1 MINSSVSKKSVASVH
16 RSKVS
21 PKWGG
26 NIIVTD
32 PDYKFTDPFIFAVH
46 HVHSFKAGEVAGF
59 PAHPH
64 RGFETITYV
73 LEGGFNHGDSRGN
86 KGSYGNGDVQWM
98 TAGSGVLHSEMFI
111 TDKDKP
117 THFDGF
123 QIWLNLPA
131 KLKMS
136 EPTYQMLWKNDVPV
150 VDIRDEATNK
160 NVNIKIIAGKVGDKQ
175 AKIEKSVPLSFL
187 HVKIDPNHEWNFNI
201 PKEHNNFLYI
211 IKGEAIFDDTKVSNQ
226 SYVLMGHDSD
236 TFSVKSGNEG
246 VEFLLFEGQPYNE
259 PFAHRGPFVMNTQQE
274 LQQAWTDFYSGKFGE
289 LEDDY

>member
-1 MINSSVSKKSVASVH
+1 
-16 RSKVS
+16 
-21 PKWGG
+21 
-26 NIIVTD
+26 
-32 PDYKFTDPFIFAVH
+32 
-46 HVHSFKAGEVAGF
+46 
-59 PAHPH
+59 
-64 RGFETITYV
+64 
-73 LEGGFNHGDSRGN
+73 
-86 KGSYGNGDVQWM
+86 
-98 TAGSGVLHSEMFI
+98 VLHSEMFI

-136 EPTYQMLWKNDVPV
+136 EPAYQMLWKNDVPV

-236 TFSVKSGNEG
+236 TFSVKSGNG
-246 VEFLLFEGQPYNE
+246 MCYYAL
-259 PFAHRGPFVMNTQQE
+259 
-274 LQQAWTDFYSGKFGE
+274 
-289 LEDDY
+289 